1 VKRVSLPFAAT
12 TPKGPME
19 KLVYLC
25 WKRADDSIAHFRD
38 AILSEVAP
46 RLLEGGVHSL
56 TVNVADLGNPI
67 EDSPLVIG
75 EGRTISASLSCWL
88 DSIDTRGAIEQAL
101 SPLTDK
107 LWAYLVTESVPM
119 HYPDRTWPD
128 GAKSPGVTLLTAFPK
143 PDRLTDE
150 QFYGHWHGSH
160 TPLSFEIHPL
170 WRYIRNAV
178 ARPLT
183 AGAPPYK
190 GIVEE
195 RFRVIEDVLDMDRLF
210 RGKAANMRRGMK
222 DVDQFLERDRILST
236 LMNEYIV
243 KS

>member
-1 VKRVSLPFAAT
+1 
-12 TPKGPME
+12 ME

-25 WKRADDSIAHFRD
+25 WKRGNDSIASFRD
-38 AILSEVAP
+38 ALLSDASP
-46 RLLEGGVHSL
+46 RLLSSGALSL
-56 TVNVADLGNPI
+56 TINVADLGDQI
-67 EDSPLVIG
+67 KDSPLVIG
-75 EGRTISASLSCWL
+75 EGRTISASVSLWL
-88 DSIDTRGAIEQAL
+88 DSIDTRGAIEQTLGAL
-101 SPLTDK
+101 TEK
-107 LWAYLVTESVPM
+107 LWVYLVTESVPM
-119 HYPDRTWPD
+119 HYADRTWPD
-128 GAKSPGVTLLTAFPK
+128 GTKSPGVTLFTAFPK

-150 QFYGHWHGSH
+150 QFFGHWHGSH

-183 AGAPPYK
+183 AGAPAYR

-195 RFRVIEDVLDMDRLF
+195 RFRDLEDALDMERLF
-210 RGKAANMRRGMK
+210 RGKAANMKRGMK
-222 DVDQFLERDRILST
+222 DVDQFLERERIDST

>member
-1 VKRVSLPFAAT
+1 MFHFLGDIEER
-12 TPKGPME
+12 ME

-25 WKRADDSIAHFRD
+25 WKRQGDSIAPFRD
-38 AILSEVAP
+38 RLLNETSP
-46 RLLEGGVHSL
+46 RLLGGGALSL
-56 TVNVADLGNPI
+56 TINVADLGDRI
-67 EDSPLVIG
+67 TDSPLVIG
-75 EGRTISASLSCWL
+75 EGRTLSASISFWL
-88 DSIDTRGAIEQAL
+88 DSIDGRGPLEQAL
-101 SPLTDK
+101 LSSCEK
-107 LWAYLVTESVPM
+107 LHGYLVTESVPM
-119 HYPDRTWPD
+119 QYTDRNWPD
-128 GAKSPGVTLLTAFPK
+128 GAKSPGVTLFTAFPK

-150 QFYGHWHGSH
+150 QFFGHWHGSH

-183 AGAPPYK
+183 AGAPLYR

-195 RFRVIEDVLDMDRLF
+195 RFRVIEDALDMERLF
-210 RGKAANMRRGMK
+210 RGKAANMKRGMK
-222 DVDQFLERDRILST
+222 DVDQFLDRERIDST